1 MLGIDFFSPDTYPF
15 KIHKIF
21 LKNHILIIE
30 NLTNLEHLLGIKN
43 FTIVALPLK
52 TETDSA
58 LARVVA
64 IVD

>member
-1 MLGIDFFSPDTYPF
+1 MPYPF
-15 KIHKIF
+15 EVHKIF
-21 LKNHILIIE
+21 FQHDTLIVE
-30 NLTNLEHLLGIKN
+30 NLTHLEKLVGIKN

-58 LARVVA
+58 LARVIA